1 MSILA
6 VDILKRLLAH
16 ESLAQS
22 LQFAQVQRF
31 LDFTRRVWPEILDRG
46 AVPLALPLHIV
57 AFLSAVLGL
66 SPELVKLSWVAF
78 KDIAEA
84 YQKEP
89 IELDLDDAFRL
100 HGNDHHV
107 GEFFFVSCLSPLLH
121 PIYAGAEAINPP
133 ISHCHRP
140 ECCKQLLTD
149 PSVVEARLYTL
160 TRGVLPVY
168 SRSLYCRSS
177 CNLNL

>member
-46 AVPLALPLHIV
+46 AAPLALPLHIV

-107 GEFFFVSCLSPLLH
+107 G
-121 PIYAGAEAINPP
+121 AEAINPP